1 MMGHSAMQ
9 HDIAI
14 IGGGLVGAGL
24 ACALAGSGLDVA
36 LVEAIAA
43 DDGTQARP
51 SFDER
56 NLVLADASL
65 NALTALAVLG
75 HLRQPP
81 APVQRIHV
89 SRAGDFG
96 AVRLNASDY
105 GRPRFGGV
113 VVARDL
119 GQALETAVNA
129 LPALTRYCPAQVQA
143 LESGADHWRLRL
155 QSGSDEHT
163 ISARLLV
170 GADGNQSFVRSALGI
185 GSETT
190 DYQQTLFVSAVA
202 SSRAPDGQAF
212 ERFTDSGPLAL
223 LPRPDGLYGS
233 VMGVASAQ
241 ADAVAALSDADYLAL
256 LQQRFGSRAGRF
268 VRVGKRVAYPIRRV
282 LATQLIAPRAVLIGN
297 AAQSIH
303 PIGAQG
309 FNLGLRDAL
318 CLAELLADGGDPGE
332 PQRLARYADH
342 RREDRQRTLAFSDG
356 LARITANP
364 GFSMHLLRSL
374 GFLALEH
381 LPGLKAPLVTGAMGY
396 RGHVPAL
403 ARAS

>member
-1 MMGHSAMQ
+1 MQ
-9 HDIAI
+9 HDIVI
-14 IGGGLVGAGL
+14 IGGGLVGTGL
-24 ACALAGSGLDVA
+24 ACALAGSGFDVA
-36 LVEAIAA
+36 LVEAVAA
-43 DDGTQARP
+43 DDAAQARP

-65 NALTALAVLG
+65 NALTRLGVLG

-96 AVRLNASDY
+96 AVRLNANDY
-105 GRPRFGGV
+105 GRERFGGV

-119 GQALETAVNA
+119 GQALEAAVCA
-129 LPALTRYCPAQVQA
+129 LPGLTRYCPAQVQA
-143 LESGADHWRLRL
+143 MDYAVDHWRLRV
-155 QSGSDEHT
+155 QRDGGEHT

-170 GADGNQSFVRSALGI
+170 GADGSQSFVRSALGI
-185 GSETT
+185 GKVVT
-190 DYQQTLFVSAVA
+190 DYQQTLMVSAVA
-202 SSRAPDGQAF
+202 TNRATDGQAF

-233 VMGVASAQ
+233 VMGVAREQ
-241 ADAVAALSDADYLAL
+241 ADAVAALSDAEYLAL

-268 VRVGKRVAYPIRRV
+268 TRVGKRVAYPIRRV
-282 LATQLIAPRAVLIGN
+282 LAKQWVAPRALLIGN
-297 AAQSIH
+297 AAQTIH

-332 PQRLARYADH
+332 SQRLSRYGER
-342 RREDRQRTLAFSDG
+342 RREDREQTLAFSDG

-374 GFLALEH
+374 GLLALEH
-381 LPGLKAPLVTGAMGY
+381 LPGLKAPLVSGAMGY
-396 RGHVPAL
+396 RGWVLAL
-403 ARAS
+403 ARPA

>member
-1 MMGHSAMQ
+1 MQ
-9 HDIAI
+9 HDIVI

-24 ACALAGSGLDVA
+24 ACALDGSGFDVA
-36 LVEAIAA
+36 LVEAVAA
-43 DDGTQARP
+43 DDAAQVRP

-65 NALTALAVLG
+65 NALTRLAVLG

-96 AVRLNASDY
+96 AVRLNANDY
-105 GRPRFGGV
+105 GRECFGGV

-119 GQALETAVNA
+119 GQALETAVCA

-143 LESGADHWRLRL
+143 LDYAEDHWRLRV
-155 QSGSDEHT
+155 QHDGGEHT
-163 ISARLLV
+163 ISARLVV
-170 GADGNQSFVRSALGI
+170 GADGSQSFVRSALGI
-185 GSETT
+185 GSDVT
-190 DYQQTLFVSAVA
+190 DYQQTLMVSAVA
-202 SSRAPDGQAF
+202 TNRAVVGQAF

-233 VMGVASAQ
+233 VMGVAHDQ
-241 ADAVAALSDADYLAL
+241 ADAVAAMPDAEYLAL

-268 VRVGKRVAYPIRRV
+268 TRVGKRVAYPIRRV
-282 LATQLIAPRAVLIGN
+282 LAKQWVAPRALLIGN
-297 AAQSIH
+297 AAQTIH

-332 PQRLARYADH
+332 SQRLSRYRER
-342 RREDRQRTLAFSDG
+342 RREDRERTLAFSDG

-381 LPGLKAPLVTGAMGY
+381 LPGLKAPLVSGAMGY
-396 RGHVPAL
+396 RGWVPAL
-403 ARAS
+403 ARPA

>member
-1 MMGHSAMQ
+1 MQ
-9 HDIAI
+9 HDIVI

-24 ACALAGSGLDVA
+24 ACALNGSGLDVA
-36 LVEAIAA
+36 LIEAIAA
-43 DDGTQARP
+43 DNGTQARP

-65 NALTALAVLG
+65 NALKRLAVLR
-75 HLRQPP
+75 HLKQPP

-96 AVRLNASDY
+96 AVRLHANDY
-105 GRPRFGGV
+105 GRERFGGV

-119 GQALETAVNA
+119 GQALEAAVNA
-129 LPALTRYCPAQVQA
+129 LPALTRYCPAKVLA
-143 LESGADHWRLRL
+143 LQSGTDHWRVRL
-155 QSGSDEHT
+155 HREGGEQT
-163 ISARLLV
+163 IAARLLV
-170 GADGNQSFVRSALGI
+170 GADGSQSFVRSALGI
-185 GSETT
+185 GSEVT
-190 DYQQTLFVSAVA
+190 DYQQTLMVSAVA
-202 SSRAPDGQAF
+202 SSRATDGQAF

-233 VMGVASAQ
+233 VMGVAHDQ
-241 ADAVAALSDADYLAL
+241 AEAVAVLSDADYLAL

-282 LATQLIAPRAVLIGN
+282 LAKQLIAPRAVLIGN
-297 AAQSIH
+297 AAQTIH

-332 PQRLARYADH
+332 PQRLSRH
-342 RREDRQRTLAFSDG
+342 VEQRREDRERTLAFSDG
-356 LARITANP
+356 LARITANR

-374 GFLALEH
+374 GFVALEH
-381 LPGLKAPLVTGAMGY
+381 LPGLKAPLVSGAMGY
-396 RGHVPAL
+396 RGWVPAL
-403 ARAS
+403 ARSP

>member
-1 MMGHSAMQ
+1 MQHDTIQ

-24 ACALAGSGLDVA
+24 ACALDGSGFDVA
-36 LVEAIAA
+36 LVEAVAA
-43 DDGTQARP
+43 DDGAQTRP

-81 APVQRIHV
+81 AQVQRIHV
-89 SRAGDFG
+89 TRAGDFG
-96 AVRLNASDY
+96 AVRLNAKDY
-105 GRPRFGGV
+105 GRAYFGGV

-119 GQALETAVNA
+119 GQALESAVNA
-129 LPALTRYCPAQVQA
+129 LPGLTRYCPAQVQA
-143 LESGADHWRLRL
+143 LEPGADHYRLRL
-155 QSGSDEHT
+155 QGDGGERSIT
-163 ISARLLV
+163 ARLVV
-170 GADGNQSFVRSALGI
+170 GADGSQSFVRSALGV
-185 GSETT
+185 GNAVT
-190 DYQQTLFVSAVA
+190 DYRQTLLVSAVG
-202 SSRAPDGQAF
+202 SNRAVDGQAF
-212 ERFTDSGPLAL
+212 ERFTVSGPLAL

-233 VMGVASAQ
+233 VMGVAHDQ
-241 ADAVAALSDADYLAL
+241 ADAVAALPDAEYLAL
-256 LQQRFGSRAGRF
+256 LQQRFGGRAGRF

-282 LATQLIAPRAVLIGN
+282 LAKQLVAPRAVLIGN
-297 AAQSIH
+297 AAQTIH
-303 PIGAQG
+303 PVGAQG

-332 PQRLARYADH
+332 PQRLSRYAAL
-342 RREDRQRTLAFSDG
+342 RSEDRERTLAFSDG

-374 GFLALEH
+374 GLLALEH
-381 LPGLKAPLVTGAMGY
+381 LPGLKAPLVSGAMGY
-396 RGHVPAL
+396 RGWVPTL
-403 ARAS
+403 ARPA

>member
-1 MMGHSAMQ
+1 MQ
-9 HDIAI
+9 HDIVI

-24 ACALAGSGLDVA
+24 ACALDGSGFDVA
-36 LVEAIAA
+36 LVEAVAA
-43 DDGTQARP
+43 DDGAQPRP

-89 SRAGDFG
+89 TRAGDFG
-96 AVRLNASDY
+96 AVRLNANDY
-105 GRPRFGGV
+105 GRAYFGGV

-119 GQALETAVNA
+119 GQALESAVNA
-129 LPALTRYCPAQVQA
+129 LPGLTRYCPAQVRT
-143 LESGADHWRLRL
+143 LDCGADHWRVSLH
-155 QSGSDEHT
+155 SDGDERT
-163 ISARLLV
+163 IRARLLV
-170 GADGNQSFVRSALGI
+170 GADGSQSFVRSALGI
-185 GSETT
+185 GSETI
-190 DYQQTLFVSAVA
+190 DYRQTLLVSAVG
-202 SSRAPDGQAF
+202 SNRAVDGQAF

-233 VMGVASAQ
+233 VMGVATDQ
-241 ADAVAALSDADYLAL
+241 ADAVAALPDAEYLAL
-256 LQQRFGSRAGRF
+256 LQQRFGGRAGRF
-268 VRVGKRVAYPIRRV
+268 TRVGKRVAYPIRRV
-282 LATQLIAPRAVLIGN
+282 LAKQLVAPRALLIGN
-297 AAQSIH
+297 AAQTIH
-303 PIGAQG
+303 PVGAQG

-332 PQRLARYADH
+332 PQRLARYAAL
-342 RREDRQRTLAFSDG
+342 RSEDRERTLAFSDG

-381 LPGLKAPLVTGAMGY
+381 LPGLKAPLVSGAMGY
-396 RGHVPAL
+396 RGWVPAL
-403 ARAS
+403 ARPA

>member
-1 MMGHSAMQ
+1 MPHHAKQ

-24 ACALAGSGLDVA
+24 ACALDGSGFNVA
-36 LVEAIAA
+36 LIEAVAA
-43 DDGTQARP
+43 DDGAQARP

-65 NALTALAVLG
+65 NALTTLAVLG

-89 SRAGDFG
+89 TRAGDFG

-105 GRPRFGGV
+105 GRAYFGGV

-119 GQALETAVNA
+119 GQALEAAVNA
-129 LPALTRYCPAQVQA
+129 LPALTRYCPAKVLA
-143 LESGADHWRLRL
+143 LESAAEQCRIQL
-155 QSGSDEHT
+155 QSETGERT
-163 ISARLLV
+163 ITARLVV
-170 GADGNQSFVRSALGI
+170 GADGSQSFVRSALGI
-185 GSETT
+185 GNAVT
-190 DYQQTLFVSAVA
+190 DYRQTLLVSAVG
-202 SSRAPDGQAF
+202 SNRAVAGQAF

-233 VMGVASAQ
+233 VMGVAHDQ
-241 ADAVAALSDADYLAL
+241 ADAVAALPDADYLAL

-282 LATQLIAPRAVLIGN
+282 LATQLTASRAVLIGN
-297 AAQSIH
+297 AAQTIH

-332 PQRLARYADH
+332 PQRLARYAER
-342 RREDRQRTLAFSDG
+342 RREDRERTLAFSDG

-374 GFLALEH
+374 GLLALQH
-381 LPGLKAPLVTGAMGY
+381 LPGLKAPLVSGAMGY
-396 RGHVPAL
+396 RGWVPTLVRPA
-403 ARAS
+403 